1 MIKYEICIMN
11 KNKVDQYD
19 DEKILFCEKEII
31 EYYRRN

>member
-19 DEKILFCEKEII
+19 DEKILFCENNKM
-31 EYYRRN
+31 EYYKA